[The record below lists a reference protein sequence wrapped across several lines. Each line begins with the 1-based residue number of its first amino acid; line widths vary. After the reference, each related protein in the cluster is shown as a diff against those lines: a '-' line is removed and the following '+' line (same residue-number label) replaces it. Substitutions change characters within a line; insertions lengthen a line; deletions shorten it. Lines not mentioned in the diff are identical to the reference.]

1 MKINKFVKSLFGW
14 IIYIAVLI
22 ALIYG
27 IPKALVYILDTQHP
41 MASITSG
48 SMWPA
53 LKKGDLIFIKGIE
66 NKDEIKIGDIVVYKN
81 SKGFTVHRVIEINE
95 DTIVTRGDAN
105 NVNDTPIS
113 YEEIIGRPLTIKDKP
128 FRIPFVGMVSVLMNK
143 NKI

>member
-1 MKINKFVKSLFGW
+1 MKINKFLKSLLGW

-22 ALIYG
+22 VLIYG
-27 IPKALVYILDTQHP
+27 IPKGLVYILDTQYP

-66 NKDEIKIGDIVVYKN
+66 GKDEIKVGDIVVYKN
-81 SKGFTVHRVIEINE
+81 SKGFTIHRVIEINE
-95 DTIVTRGDAN
+95 NTILTRGDAN
-105 NVNDTPIS
+105 NVNDSPVS
-113 YEEIIGRPLTIKDKP
+113 YEEIIGKPLTIKNKP
-128 FRIPFVGMVSVLMNK
+128 FRIPFVGLVSVLINK